1 MTEKAASENAV
12 SLENKRSAVSL
23 ENKEYRSPL
32 GDVSL
37 EKWIL
42 GIYALA

>member
-1 MTEKAASENAV
+1 MIAAPLSRLAMTEKAASENAV
-12 SLENKRSAVSL
+12 SLENK
-23 ENKEYRSPL
+23 L